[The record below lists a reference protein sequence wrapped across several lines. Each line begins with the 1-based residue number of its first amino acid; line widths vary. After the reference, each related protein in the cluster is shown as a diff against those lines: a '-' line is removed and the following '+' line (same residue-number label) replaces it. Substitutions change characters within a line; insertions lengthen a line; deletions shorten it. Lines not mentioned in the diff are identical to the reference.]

1 MVFQADIDS
10 IYNFYIDTIGTTS
23 GDVEFCFQ
31 TVSGKL
37 VKTDINGSI
46 IGIESNPYK
55 YFTIYDGDS
64 LVLSKGSVIKGGDI
78 IATASDTLCR
88 LIAASPV
95 GIYVYYGGDIDS
107 RGVAWSWQ
115 VQNVSAEDSFD
126 KIILYSTPI
135 SGLSVYQDSLY
146 VIQYLNKRIYSVNV
160 NNPKGRGFR
169 EISSIGQPVGI
180 AGYKGQLYVFSNA
193 DKTLYRLEIS
203 GETGTPVV
211 RTLVPR
217 PKWINLGGGEVVN
230 DPGFATPRAIAAV
243 KALKALGSFEAM
255 IEPSEYMVRYSGS
268 LVAHVLDVIR
278 RKDKDI
284 AVLDVSA
291 SCHATDLLLFDMR
304 ADVLSPAHSDTGRR
318 TILGCVSCLAGDV
331 IGEYKFA
338 KPLEVGDI
346 VVFGGLG
353 CYSFAQ
359 QSWFNGIPHPD
370 VVLVSKAEGERKV
383 LSWDYQDYLREFL
396 GRGS

>member
-1 MVFQADIDS
+1 MHDMRKNVLTIIAILGVMLCNAQINQNASVVFQTDIDS
-10 IYNFYIDTIGTTS
+10 IYNFYIDTIGSTS

-126 KIILYSTPI
+126 KIIFYSTPI

-160 NNPKGRGFR
+160 NNPRGRGFR
-169 EISSIGQPVGI
+169 DISSIGQPVGI

-193 DKTLYRLEIS
+193 DKTLYRLKIS
-203 GETGTPVV
+203 GETGI
-211 RTLVPR
+211 L
-217 PKWINLGGGEVVN
+217 
-230 DPGFATPRAIAAV
+230 FV
-243 KALKALGSFEAM
+243 KAP
-255 IEPSEYMVRYSGS
+255 IPSEGPVYFGLDGKKADPKEPGIHIVKYPDGS
-268 LVAHVLDVIR
+268 VKKLVV
-278 RKDKDI
+278 
-284 AVLDVSA
+284 
-291 SCHATDLLLFDMR
+291 
-304 ADVLSPAHSDTGRR
+304 
-318 TILGCVSCLAGDV
+318 
-331 IGEYKFA
+331 E
-338 KPLEVGDI
+338 
-346 VVFGGLG
+346 
-353 CYSFAQ
+353 
-359 QSWFNGIPHPD
+359 
-370 VVLVSKAEGERKV
+370 
-383 LSWDYQDYLREFL
+383 
-396 GRGS
+396 